1 MAQVINTNSLSLI
14 TQNNINKNQS
24 AMSTAIERLSSG
36 LRINSA
42 KDDAAGQ
49 AIANR
54 FTSNIKGLT
63 QAARNANDGISL
75 AQTTE
80 GALSEI
86 NNNLQ
91 RVREL
96 TVQAT
101 TGTNS
106 ESDLDSIQDE
116 IKSRLDEIDR
126 VSGQTQFNGV
136 NVLSKDGSM
145 KIQVGANDGET
156 ITIDL
161 KEITSDTL
169 GLKGFNVNGK
179 GEVANTAATAD
190 DLKLAGFKAGATDA
204 SGVTTYTNMVENSAA
219 KASDLLANITNGS
232 VITGGGANALGVA
245 ATAGYTYDAASKS
258 YSFDATGADA
268 SKTLSIINPNS
279 GDSSQ
284 ATVTIGYKEQKVNIS
299 QDGKIT
305 AADDNATLYLDKQ
318 GNLSKTNAGSDAAA
332 TWDGLVA
339 NSNTTDPANHVAV
352 DTKIEITSG
361 AASGM
366 KVHSA
371 GAGTE
376 TSAAAGVTANGPFN
390 ASIKIGGTATDVRVA
405 ADGSISAADGSA
417 LYLDAANG
425 SLTATAT
432 GNTAATLDA
441 LAANQGTVAGAV
453 SSTITVTSGT
463 DKDKVYSSVGGTG
476 NTGFTSAAK
485 VDTVDITNAHVSAE
499 GMANLTKSADFSIGI
514 ASKDDVA
521 VKTNYT
527 VTSGNVENAAND
539 PVYVEDG
546 ALSANVKKEV
556 TYFAQ
561 KNGNITNGT
570 GGTIYETAD
579 NKLTTDATT
588 ASTSTA
594 DPLKALTD
602 AISQI
607 DKFRSSLG
615 AVQNR
620 LDSAVTNLNNTTTN
634 LSAAQSRIQ
643 DADYATEVSNMSK
656 AQIIQQ
662 AGNSVLAKANQV
674 PQQVLSLLQG

>member
-24 AMSTAIERLSSG
+24 ALSSSIERLSSG

-63 QAARNANDGISL
+63 QAARNANDGIYV

-106 ESDLDSIQDE
+106 QSDLDSIQDE

-136 NVLSKDGSM
+136 NVLAKDGSM
-145 KIQVGANDGET
+145 KIQVGANDGQT

-161 KEITSDTL
+161 KKIDSSTL
-169 GLKGFNVNGK
+169 KLTGFNVNGS
-179 GEVANTAATAD
+179 GSVANTAATKAD
-190 DLKLAGFKAGATDA
+190 LAAAAIGTPGAADSTGAIAYTVSAGLTKTTAADVLSSLADGTTITATGVKNGFAAGATSNAYKLNKDNNTFTYDTTATTAELQSYLTPKAGDTATFSVEIGGTTQDVVLSSDGKLTAKDGSKLYIDTTGNLTQNGGNNGVGTLAEATLSGLALNNNNGAAAVKSTITTADNTSIVLNGSSNGTEGTIAVTGAVISSAALQSA
-204 SGVTTYTNMVENSAA
+204 SKTTGFTVGTADTAGYISVGTDGSVQAYDVATSGNKDSYTNTDGTLTTDNTTKLYLQKDGSV
-219 KASDLLANITNGS
+219 TNGS
-232 VITGGGANALGVA
+232 GKAVYVEADGDFTTDA
-245 ATAGYTYDAASKS
+245 ATK
-258 YSFDATGADA
+258 
-268 SKTLSIINPNS
+268 
-279 GDSSQ
+279 
-284 ATVTIGYKEQKVNIS
+284 
-299 QDGKIT
+299 
-305 AADDNATLYLDKQ
+305 
-318 GNLSKTNAGSDAAA
+318 AA
-332 TWDGLVA
+332 T
-339 NSNTTDPANHVAV
+339 TTDP
-352 DTKIEITSG
+352 
-361 AASGM
+361 
-366 KVHSA
+366 
-371 GAGTE
+371 
-376 TSAAAGVTANGPFN
+376 
-390 ASIKIGGTATDVRVA
+390 
-405 ADGSISAADGSA
+405 
-417 LYLDAANG
+417 
-425 SLTATAT
+425 
-432 GNTAATLDA
+432 
-441 LAANQGTVAGAV
+441 LAAL
-453 SSTITVTSGT
+453 
-463 DKDKVYSSVGGTG
+463 D
-476 NTGFTSAAK
+476 
-485 VDTVDITNAHVSAE
+485 
-499 GMANLTKSADFSIGI
+499 
-514 ASKDDVA
+514 
-521 VKTNYT
+521 
-527 VTSGNVENAAND
+527 
-539 PVYVEDG
+539 
-546 ALSANVKKEV
+546 
-556 TYFAQ
+556 
-561 KNGNITNGT
+561 
-570 GGTIYETAD
+570 
-579 NKLTTDATT
+579 
-588 ASTSTA
+588 
-594 DPLKALTD
+594 D

-615 AVQNR
+615 AIQNR

-634 LSAAQSRIQ
+634 LSEAQSRIQ

>member
-24 AMSTAIERLSSG
+24 ALSSSIERLSSG

-63 QAARNANDGISL
+63 QAARNANDGISV

-91 RVREL
+91 RIREL

-106 ESDLDSIQDE
+106 DSDLDSIQDE

-161 KEITSDTL
+161 KKIDSDTL
-169 GLKGFNVNGK
+169 NLAGFNVNGAGSVDNAK
-179 GEVANTAATAD
+179 ATGKDLTDAGFTASAADANGKITYTKDTVTKFDKATAADVLGKAA
-190 DLKLAGFKAGATDA
+190 AGDSITYAGTD
-204 SGVTTYTNMVENSAA
+204 
-219 KASDLLANITNGS
+219 
-232 VITGGGANALGVA
+232 TGLGVA
-245 ATAGYTYDAASKS
+245 ADASTYTYNAANKS
-258 YSFDATGADA
+258 YTFDATGVAKADA
-268 SKTLSIINPNS
+268 GTALKGYLGASNTGKIN
-279 GDSSQ
+279 
-284 ATVTIGYKEQKVNIS
+284 IGGTEQEVNIAK
-299 QDGKIT
+299 DGSIT
-305 AADDNATLYLDKQ
+305 DTNGDALYLDST
-318 GNLSKTNAGSDAAA
+318 GNLTKNT
-332 TWDGLVA
+332 A
-339 NSNTTDPANHVAV
+339 NL
-352 DTKIEITSG
+352 G
-361 AASGM
+361 AADKATVDKLFAGAQDATITFDSGM
-366 KVHSA
+366 TAKFDQTAGTVDFKGASISADAMASTLNNGSYTANVGGKAYAVTA
-371 GAGTE
+371 GAVQTGGADVYKDTTGALTTE
-376 TSAAAGVTANGPFN
+376 DDETVTATYYGF
-390 ASIKIGGTATDVRVA
+390 ADGKVSDGEGSTVYKA
-405 ADGSISAADGSA
+405 ADGSI
-417 LYLDAANG
+417 
-425 SLTATAT
+425 
-432 GNTAATLDA
+432 
-441 LAANQGTVAGAV
+441 
-453 SSTITVTSGT
+453 
-463 DKDKVYSSVGGTG
+463 
-476 NTGFTSAAK
+476 
-485 VDTVDITNAHVSAE
+485 
-499 GMANLTKSADFSIGI
+499 TK
-514 ASKDDVA
+514 
-521 VKTNYT
+521 
-527 VTSGNVENAAND
+527 
-539 PVYVEDG
+539 
-546 ALSANVKKEV
+546 
-556 TYFAQ
+556 
-561 KNGNITNGT
+561 
-570 GGTIYETAD
+570 
-579 NKLTTDATT
+579 DATT
-588 ASTSTA
+588 KSEATT
-594 DPLKALTD
+594 DPLKALDD

-634 LSAAQSRIQ
+634 LSEAQSRIQ

>member
-24 AMSTAIERLSSG
+24 ALSSSIERLSSG

-54 FTSNIKGLT
+54 FNSNIKGLT
-63 QAARNANDGISL
+63 QAARNANDGISV

-91 RVREL
+91 RIREL

-106 ESDLDSIQDE
+106 DSDLDSIQDE

-161 KEITSDTL
+161 KKIDSDTL
-169 GLKGFNVNGK
+169 NLAGFNVNGAGSVDNAK
-179 GEVANTAATAD
+179 ATGKDLTDAGFTASAADANGKITYTKDTVTKFDKATAADVLGKAA
-190 DLKLAGFKAGATDA
+190 AGDSITYAGTD
-204 SGVTTYTNMVENSAA
+204 
-219 KASDLLANITNGS
+219 
-232 VITGGGANALGVA
+232 TGLGVA
-245 ATAGYTYDAASKS
+245 ADASTYTYNAANKS
-258 YSFDATGADA
+258 YTFDATGVAKADA
-268 SKTLSIINPNS
+268 GTALKGYLGASNTGKIN
-279 GDSSQ
+279 
-284 ATVTIGYKEQKVNIS
+284 IGGTEQEVNIAK
-299 QDGKIT
+299 DGSIT
-305 AADDNATLYLDKQ
+305 DTNGDALYLDST
-318 GNLSKTNAGSDAAA
+318 GNLTKNT
-332 TWDGLVA
+332 A
-339 NSNTTDPANHVAV
+339 NL
-352 DTKIEITSG
+352 G
-361 AASGM
+361 AADKATVDKLFAGAQDATITFDSGM
-366 KVHSA
+366 TAKFDQTAGTVDFKGASISADAMASTLNNGSYTANVGGKAYAVTA
-371 GAGTE
+371 GAVQTGGADVYKDTTGALTTE
-376 TSAAAGVTANGPFN
+376 DDETVTATYYGF
-390 ASIKIGGTATDVRVA
+390 ADGKVSDGEGSTVYKA
-405 ADGSISAADGSA
+405 ADGSI
-417 LYLDAANG
+417 
-425 SLTATAT
+425 
-432 GNTAATLDA
+432 
-441 LAANQGTVAGAV
+441 
-453 SSTITVTSGT
+453 
-463 DKDKVYSSVGGTG
+463 
-476 NTGFTSAAK
+476 
-485 VDTVDITNAHVSAE
+485 
-499 GMANLTKSADFSIGI
+499 TK
-514 ASKDDVA
+514 
-521 VKTNYT
+521 
-527 VTSGNVENAAND
+527 
-539 PVYVEDG
+539 
-546 ALSANVKKEV
+546 
-556 TYFAQ
+556 
-561 KNGNITNGT
+561 
-570 GGTIYETAD
+570 
-579 NKLTTDATT
+579 DATT
-588 ASTSTA
+588 KSEATT
-594 DPLKALTD
+594 DPLKALDD

-607 DKFRSSLG
+607 DKFHSSLG

-634 LSAAQSRIQ
+634 LSEAQSRIQ